1 MALDSFLMSS
11 LNNFQNYL
19 PGWEMLSDTQSS
31 HMPAVDPSVV
41 PGTGSPYMDWHEM
54 ETAASLGGQSDPYPT
69 ALK

>member
-1 MALDSFLMSS
+1 MSS

-19 PGWEMLSDTQSS
+19 PGCEILSGTQSS

-41 PGTGSPYMDWHEM
+41 PGTGSSYMCWREI
-54 ETAASLGGQSDPYPT
+54 ETAAHSLGGLSDPCPA

>member
-1 MALDSFLMSS
+1 MSS

-19 PGWEMLSDTQSS
+19 AGWEILSDAQSS

-41 PGTGSPYMDWHEM
+41 PGTHSPYMDWHEM
-54 ETAASLGGQSDPYPT
+54 ETAAHNLRGQSDPCPT

>member
-1 MALDSFLMSS
+1 MSS

-19 PGWEMLSDTQSS
+19 AGWEILSDIQSS

-41 PGTGSPYMDWHEM
+41 PGIGSAYMVWHEM
-54 ETAASLGGQSDPYPT
+54 ETAAHKLRGQSDPCPT